1 MARQFLH
8 AKPKIVDN
16 VVHLQRTH
24 NVLLLYE
31 HCRMTSKDLKSFLT
45 EFELTQSDFARLVGV
60 TLRAVAL
67 WLAEERTVPMTV
79 DAYVRL
85 FRLLP
90 ASLRQIELNRLKQKG
105 TNMRDGMFGI
115 TFQGEHGRG
124 MGVLIFDSGR
134 VYGTDEAAVRYDG
147 DYVFDEVTGL
157 VDVKVKV
164 TYPPNVRA
172 VQGISNPY
180 EWSIHVET
188 KFDPRKNSGNL
199 KLTTSLGKP
208 LNAQYVFL
216 RSLPEAA

>member
-1 MARQFLH
+1 
-8 AKPKIVDN
+8 
-16 VVHLQRTH
+16 
-24 NVLLLYE
+24 
-31 HCRMTSKDLKSFLT
+31 MTGNDLKAFLA
-45 EFELTQSDFARLVGV
+45 EFGLKQSDFARLVGV

-67 WLAEERTVPMTV
+67 WIADERTVPMPV

-90 ASLRQIELNRLKQKG
+90 PSVRQIELNRLKEKG

-115 TFQGEHGRG
+115 TFQGQYGNG
-124 MGVLIFDSGR
+124 MGVLVFDNGR

-147 DYVFDEVTGL
+147 DYVFDEASGL

-164 TYPPNVRA
+164 TFPPNIRA

-180 EWSIHVET
+180 EWSIDVTT
-188 KFDPRKNSGNL
+188 KFDPRQNTGNL
-199 KLTTSLGKP
+199 KLMTTLGKP
-208 LNAQYVFL
+208 LSAQYVFL

>member
-1 MARQFLH
+1 
-8 AKPKIVDN
+8 
-16 VVHLQRTH
+16 
-24 NVLLLYE
+24 
-31 HCRMTSKDLKSFLT
+31 MTTNDLKSFLT

-67 WLAEERTVPMTV
+67 WIAEERAIPTPVQ
-79 DAYVRL
+79 AYVRL

-90 ASLRQIELNRLKQKG
+90 TSLRQIELNRLKERG

-115 TFQGEHGRG
+115 TFQGQYGKG
-124 MGVLIFDSGR
+124 MGVLIFDNGR
-134 VYGTDEAAVRYDG
+134 IYGTDEAAVRYDG
-147 DYVFDEVTGL
+147 DYVFDEGAGL

-180 EWSIHVET
+180 EWSIYVET
-188 KFDPRKNSGNL
+188 KFDPRKNSGSL
-199 KLTTSLGKP
+199 KLATSLGKP
-208 LNAQYVFL
+208 LSAQYVFL

>member
-1 MARQFLH
+1 
-8 AKPKIVDN
+8 
-16 VVHLQRTH
+16 
-24 NVLLLYE
+24 
-31 HCRMTSKDLKSFLT
+31 MTSKDLKSFLT
-45 EFELTQSDFARLVGV
+45 EFELTQSDFARLLGV

-67 WLAEERTVPMTV
+67 WLADERTIPMTV
-79 DAYVRL
+79 NAYVRL

-115 TFQGEHGRG
+115 TFQGQHGRG

-147 DYVFDEVTGL
+147 DYVFDEATGL

-164 TYPPNVRA
+164 TFPPNIKS

-180 EWSIHVET
+180 EWSIDVT
-188 KFDPRKNSGNL
+188 AKFDPKQNSGNL
-199 KLTTSLGKP
+199 KLMTSLGRP
-208 LNAQYVFL
+208 LTAQYVYL